1 MKKNLRVALKH
12 FLSLEEHSAFYE
24 NYIEKQEIKTSTDL
38 DESSP
43 KIAKK
48 SRKNLVRKIMESN

>member
-12 FLSLEEHSAFYE
+12 LLSSEDHSAFYE
-24 NYIEKQEIKTSTDL
+24 NYIEKQEIKTSTDH

-43 KIAKK
+43 EIAKIF
-48 SRKNLVRKIMESN
+48 RKC